1 MKIFVRKLGEN
12 MFQIQS
18 YINKITTMGNHS
30 LRLQVDL
37 EKELSPEENAKVFA
51 LYNKLGW
58 FIFKEAEIKEQDLVD
73 IPEEALEFKDQKSP
87 SQIFR
92 NRMYV
97 YYKDKHGNDKG
108 FDDWRKTEMLRLGQW
123 YLDKMQD

>member
-1 MKIFVRKLGEN
+1 
-12 MFQIQS
+12 MFQVQC

-37 EKELSPEENAKVFA
+37 EKELSPEENARVFG

-58 FIFKEAEIKEQDLVD
+58 FVFKETEIEEQDLID
-73 IPEEALEFKDQKSP
+73 LPEEKTEFKDQKSP

-92 NRMYV
+92 NRQYV
-97 YYKDKHGNDKG
+97 YYKDLHGNDEG
-108 FDDWRKTEMLRLGQW
+108 FEDWRKKEMLRLGQW